1 MNRNIIIAL
10 VAVII
15 LVVGAFVLTSSDD
28 IEEGTANNAESSESQ
43 TGSDNSSEG
52 ALEITYSGETR
63 TFNDAS
69 CSASGGIGPA
79 DNSEMIRYR
88 NADENIEFWVELDDP
103 EQSDIVEVYLGL
115 PTGEAGETIGEVE
128 AYQSDITTAEVTFED
143 GVGTSGSAV
152 LEPHNDMNDD
162 VEHQSEGL
170 DVSWDL
176 SCV

>member
-28 IEEGTANNAESSESQ
+28 TEEGTANTIESSESQ
-43 TGSDNSSEG
+43 AESSSSEG
-52 ALEITYSGETR
+52 TLELTYSGETR

-103 EQSDIVEVYLGL
+103 EQSDIVEVYLGF
-115 PTGEAGETIGEVE
+115 PTGEAGETIGKVE